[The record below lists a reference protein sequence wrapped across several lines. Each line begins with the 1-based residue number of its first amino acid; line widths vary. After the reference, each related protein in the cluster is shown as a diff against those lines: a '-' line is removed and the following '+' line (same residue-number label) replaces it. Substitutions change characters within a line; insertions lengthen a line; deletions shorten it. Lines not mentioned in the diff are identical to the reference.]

1 MMHEVNMT
9 CQIDA
14 QLGAKTDKIRE
25 SMTLGLWFVW
35 TIRAECEKGTNPQK
49 KNKKIYVYARQS
61 VHAIRWCGV

>member
-14 QLGAKTDKIRE
+14 QLGAKIDKIEE

-35 TIRAECEKGTNPQK
+35 TIKAECKKGIIHRKT
-49 KNKKIYVYARQS
+49 QS
-61 VHAIRWCGV
+61 LLCMLVKMYMQ